1 MLSRST
7 VSKAQVLAKLGQLLP
22 RSSGSSMVR
31 GALLHTLKPRQ
42 ANAAAT
48 APAETGSASS
58 ESSGDVAAQAYA
70 PLDTFLRRH
79 NGPRDSDVGAMLQ
92 ALGFASLDEMVAAT
106 VPASIRLAAPLEIS
120 DSEFAEKELLAKL
133 KAIAQKNQVY
143 RSFIGTGYTDV
154 VVPPVIL
161 RNILEN
167 PGWYTQYT
175 PYQPEISQGRL
186 ESLLNFQTVIT
197 DLTGLPATNASLL
210 DEGSAAGEALVVCL
224 NSARKK
230 TRNAFFA
237 DRNCHP

>member
-7 VSKAQVLAKLGQLLP
+7 VSKTQVLAKLGQFLP
-22 RSSGSSMVR
+22 RSSSSSSVIR
-31 GALLHTLKPRQ
+31 GAMLHTLKPRQ
-42 ANAAAT
+42 TNAAAT
-48 APAETGSASS
+48 VHAPAETVSV
-58 ESSGDVAAQAYA
+58 ESNDIAAQAYA

-79 NGPRDSDVGAMLQ
+79 NGPRDSDVDAMLQ

-106 VPASIRLAAPLEIS
+106 VPASIRLTSPLEIS
-120 DSEFAEKELLAKL
+120 DSEYAEKELLAKL

-186 ESLLNFQTVIT
+186 ESLLNFQTVVT
-197 DLTGLPATNASLL
+197 DLTGLPAANASLL

-224 NSARKK
+224 NSA
-230 TRNAFFA
+230 
-237 DRNCHP
+237 